1 MCRATFKT
9 VAKFIGILSIL
20 FSFFV
25 QAATPEQIEMIQ
37 SAAECHTFETID
49 QLKVVNSLL
58 MQQILTQE

>member
-1 MCRATFKT
+1 MIYHKTNLPLFSIAMCRATFKT

-37 SAAECHTFETID
+37 SAAEQH
-49 QLKVVNSLL
+49 
-58 MQQILTQE
+58 IL